1 MQRTVEVTKIRFPTG
16 REEEVYGKDYAA
28 LSKLK
33 KAFAAGAVVTE
44 RRQDFYKC
52 TDEEFVRFAHFKKT
66 IEREEI
72 K

>member
-28 LSKLK
+28 LAKLK

-44 RRQDFYKC
+44 RRRDFYKC
-52 TDEEFVRFAHFKKT
+52 TDEEFIQFAHFKKT
-66 IEREEI
+66 VEREELV
-72 K
+72 